1 MVTNTGIIDI
11 SQIAFLDMLR
21 EMIAMAGPAVTKGTL
36 IRLATKAGKQ
46 LKAVAFDS
54 WNEFLAAVETAT
66 NPIAVAEG
74 PATHYGNGLFGLKA
88 CPFAGAISNYKN
100 TFGAL
105 PETYASVTSEFN
117 KPGPGT
123 DSIRVGNGAGVSPFC
138 SVHQPMRATAARQI
152 TVGGKPLEAQ
162 QLGCKSAAG
171 SLGIAKRWIEEGGWS
186 EDAVRKVLENNMC
199 CYAVKVKDAVE
210 AATAPR

>member
-1 MVTNTGIIDI
+1 MNNGMVDI

-21 EMIAMAGPAVTKGTL
+21 EMIAMAGPAATKGTL

-46 LKAVAFDS
+46 LKPVAYAS
-54 WNEFLAAVETAT
+54 WQEFLAAVEAAD
-66 NPIAVAEG
+66 NPIAQTEG
-74 PATHYGNGLFGLKA
+74 VATHYGDGLFGLKA
-88 CPFAGAISNYKN
+88 CPFGAAIATYKG

-105 PETYASVTSEFN
+105 PESYASVTAEFN

-123 DSIRVGNGAGVSPFC
+123 DPIRVGNGAGVSPFC
-138 SVHQPMRATAARQI
+138 SVHQPLRAAAAQQI
-152 TVGGKPLEAQ
+152 TVAGKPLSAR

-171 SLGIAKRWIEEGGWS
+171 GVGLAKRWIEESGCT

-199 CYAVKVKDAVE
+199 CYVVRTSDS
-210 AATAPR
+210 